1 MRVNQVLPSPF
12 DECIPHQDL
21 TELQSTTLSK
31 AFTRRENLLVCAPNR
46 SGKTFILEA
55 SLFQFH
61 RNHETRQKKII
72 CLLPYKRLLLDRC
85 VVLRDYWGELRQILA
100 GKMEGLEN
108 AFWRKIAGVEFSES
122 IRGGWNYRKRMEKS
136 TCDSYHSRK
145 GKRL

>member
-46 SGKTFILEA
+46 SGKTLILEA

-72 CLLPYKRLLLDRC
+72 YLLPYKRLLLDRC
-85 VVLRDYWGELRQILA
+85 VVLRDY
-100 GKMEGLEN
+100 
-108 AFWRKIAGVEFSES
+108 
-122 IRGGWNYRKRMEKS
+122 
-136 TCDSYHSRK
+136 
-145 GKRL
+145 